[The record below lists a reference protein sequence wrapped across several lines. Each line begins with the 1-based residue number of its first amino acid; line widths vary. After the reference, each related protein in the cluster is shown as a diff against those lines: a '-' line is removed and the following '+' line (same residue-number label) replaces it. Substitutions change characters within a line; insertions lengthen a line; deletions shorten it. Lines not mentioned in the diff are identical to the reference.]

1 MSSKIHCLDNFFITF
16 NFPIM
21 IYKNNIT
28 KRFVHVLDN
37 LFLVQNQLLVLKDK
51 ITVINNR
58 SAIVSV

>member
-1 MSSKIHCLDNFFITF
+1 MSSKITF

-37 LFLVQNQLLVLKDK
+37 LFLVQNKLLVLKDK
-51 ITVINNR
+51 ITIINNR